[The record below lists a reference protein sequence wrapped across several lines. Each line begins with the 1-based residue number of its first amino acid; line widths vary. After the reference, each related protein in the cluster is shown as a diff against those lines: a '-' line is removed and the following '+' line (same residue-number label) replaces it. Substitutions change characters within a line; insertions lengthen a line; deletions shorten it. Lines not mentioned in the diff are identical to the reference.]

1 MRAAPHDW
9 GDFGPFWF
17 ASTLGGGTPRAA
29 PARAEPCRSASPAS
43 RRTSPTGRSRSSTSA
58 RRASSASS
66 GVRRRGGAA
75 RRARGRP
82 SRGRGGARR
91 RARRFNRRFN
101 GNGRRRCRYSMPFRW
116 LTKPVWKMKTHFN
129 ELFNVY
135 KDERIDLKTV
145 RLSRKLGARRRRP
158 ADGGFSLLRRRL
170 SSQAAR
176 SSRTS
181 GRAAST
187 SRTATSSRS
196 RPATARSAR
205 TSTRWSASPSR
216 WATASTGSAAAAA
229 RGRKR
234 LAAGRTARPGGCWG
248 LGRGAAR
255 RGGRRRVAIRAA
267 D

>member
-1 MRAAPHDW
+1 M
-9 GDFGPFWF
+9 
-17 ASTLGGGTPRAA
+17 
-29 PARAEPCRSASPAS
+29 
-43 RRTSPTGRSRSSTSA
+43 
-58 RRASSASS
+58 
-66 GVRRRGGAA
+66 
-75 RRARGRP
+75 
-82 SRGRGGARR
+82 GRGGYSRSVRCTNDCERGCTQRSNHEQHLLSDPKIPAVLSRNVLLGG
-91 RARRFNRRFN
+91 FTQPSISN

-158 ADGGFSLLRRRL
+158 PTAGFLFFSRRL

-216 WATASTGSAAAAA
+216 WATASTGSAAAA
-229 RGRKR
+229 RGRK
-234 LAAGRTARPGGCWG
+234 P
-248 LGRGAAR
+248 
-255 RGGRRRVAIRAA
+255 RGGRRGPGGVGL
-267 D
+267 